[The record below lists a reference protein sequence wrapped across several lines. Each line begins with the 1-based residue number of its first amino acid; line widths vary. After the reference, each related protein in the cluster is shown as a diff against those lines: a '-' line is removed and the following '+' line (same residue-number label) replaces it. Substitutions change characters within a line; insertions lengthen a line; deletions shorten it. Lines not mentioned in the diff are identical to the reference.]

1 MNSIYYQLL
10 HSPNR
15 DESNVYYFLCN
26 ELISKNRSHFINI
39 VALVPN
45 ESPLFRLVDILEKNE
60 EYKEFLEKLIVTMDK
75 ETKRYLY
82 IIIMNCINSG
92 TSL

>member
-15 DESNVYYFLCN
+15 VISNIYYFLCN
-26 ELISKNRSHFINI
+26 ELLSKKYSHFINLLS
-39 VALVPN
+39 LVPN
-45 ESPLFRLVDILEKNE
+45 DSPLFLLYRKLEQNE
-60 EYKEFLEKLIVTMDK
+60 EYQEYLELLVNTMDR
-75 ETKRYLY
+75 ETKRHLY

-92 TSL
+92 K